1 MNGMR
6 LKKIGKIALWSAGFA
21 ALAYFGGGLV
31 AGWIL
36 VRPGKRRDYDCV
48 PGMRYGKMQPLTL
61 LSSDGL
67 RLHAW
72 VLLSRKASPE
82 DWVVLLHG
90 YRSDRS
96 AVQNRARFFSRRGF
110 NVLLLHFRGH
120 GSSDPAIISYG
131 YNERKDVKAAFDFIR
146 SLRPEQR
153 MRIGIDG
160 ISMGAAAAA
169 YAVGH
174 GDVDPDWMILESC
187 YDNIRNAFAN
197 RL

>member
-1 MNGMR
+1 INGMT

-110 NVLLLHFRGH
+110 NALLLHFRAH
-120 GSSDPAIISYG
+120 GSSDPATITSG
-131 YNERKDVKAAFDFIR
+131 YTQPTNLKAASSFIR
-146 SLRPEQR
+146 
-153 MRIGIDG
+153 
-160 ISMGAAAAA
+160 
-169 YAVGH
+169 
-174 GDVDPDWMILESC
+174 
-187 YDNIRNAFAN
+187 
-197 RL
+197 